1 MGHQLNGK
9 TSFPTSGYLYMVWNA
24 FAAFKKVNYY
34 ELPVAFE
41 NVQFFYPT
49 FYEPTTSFEMT
60 VRFVDTFHGYFEVLY
75 KNKVV
80 ASGRIYLPKETSI
93 FGYQD
98 YYQFESSPKYRALP
112 YDMLAQE
119 EVYDEFK
126 LRGYEYLDMFQGIYK
141 CSIDGRKGEC
151 FKY

>member
-1 MGHQLNGK
+1 
-9 TSFPTSGYLYMVWNA
+9 
-24 FAAFKKVNYY
+24 
-34 ELPVAFE
+34 
-41 NVQFFYPT
+41 
-49 FYEPTTSFEMT
+49 MT

-80 ASGRIYLPKETSI
+80 ASGRIYLPKATRVI
-93 FGYQD
+93 GYQD
-98 YYQFESSPKYRALP
+98 YYQFESSPKYRSLP

-119 EVYDEFK
+119 EAYNEFK